1 MIPTARQL
9 FLEVNPRLGRKTDAS
24 RDLLE
29 KKFFCSLRLSNG
41 VYKKTWAGR
50 FEDVHQILTAEFQR
64 LGVAPKS
71 FLDVAVSSG
80 ASTIEWLESLQEAG
94 LRPSMTATDL
104 TMNVYLL
111 RLHRWIH
118 VLVDKEGF
126 PLQYDVCGLAW
137 RPRCRIRFYLLGN
150 GLLTILWRMLYWAA
164 ARRCDLTR
172 RLKSLHGNPPS
183 IDDSVIKAQIKLV
196 TYRVRDNK
204 DIELLDDDITAPTPP
219 SLRSRFEVIRAA
231 NILHRS
237 YFSTQQLREA
247 VRNLRDRLVG
257 PGAFLLIVRTE
268 TGTESNHGSLFCLDD
283 NGSFEVRAR
292 IGRGS
297 ELEDLVLSI

>member
-1 MIPTARQL
+1 MIATARQL
-9 FLEVNPRLGRKTDAS
+9 FLEGSPRLGNNTAT

-29 KKFFCSLRLSNG
+29 TKFFCSLRLSNG
-41 VYKKTWAGR
+41 VYKRTWAGR
-50 FEDVHQILTAEFQR
+50 FYDVDQTLIAQFQR
-64 LGVAPKS
+64 LGVKPKT

-80 ASTIEWLESLQEAG
+80 ASTIKWFESLQEAG

-104 TMNVYLL
+104 TMTVYLV
-111 RLHRWIH
+111 RLLSWLH

-126 PLQYDVCGLAW
+126 PLQYDVFGLAS
-137 RPRCRIRFYLLGN
+137 RPRCRIRFYVFGN
-150 GLLTILWRMLYWAA
+150 GLLTILWRMVYAGV
-164 ARRCDLTR
+164 ARRFDLMK
-172 RLKSLHGNPPS
+172 RLKALHGNPPP
-183 IDDSVIKAQIKLV
+183 IDDPVIKAQIKLV
-196 TYRVRDNK
+196 TYRLRENK

-219 SLRSRFEVIRAA
+219 SLRGRFEVIRAA
-231 NILHRS
+231 NILNPG

-268 TGTESNHGSLFCLDD
+268 GTDSNHGSVFCLGD
-283 NGSFEVRAR
+283 NGSFEVLAR
-292 IGRGS
+292 IGKGS

>member
-9 FLEVNPRLGRKTDAS
+9 FLEANLQLGNKAAA

-29 KKFFCSLRLSNG
+29 EKFFCSLQLSNR
-41 VYKKTWAGR
+41 VHKRTWAGR
-50 FEDVHQILTAEFQR
+50 FYDVDQTLIAEFKR
-64 LGVAPKS
+64 LGVAPKT

-80 ASTIEWLESLQEAG
+80 ASTVKWLESLQEAG

-104 TMNVYLL
+104 TMSAYLL
-111 RLHRWIH
+111 RLLRWLH

-137 RPRCRIRFYLLGN
+137 RPRCRYRFYIFGN
-150 GLLTILWRMLYWAA
+150 GLLTILWRMVYRGV
-164 ARRCDLTR
+164 ARRYDLEK
-172 RLKSLHGNPPS
+172 RLKSLNGNPPA
-183 IDDSVIKAQIKLV
+183 IDDPVIKAQLKLV
-196 TYRVRDNK
+196 TYRLRDNK

-219 SLRSRFEVIRAA
+219 SLKGRFEVIRAA
-231 NILHRS
+231 NILNLC

-247 VRNLRDRLVG
+247 VRHLRDRMVG
-257 PGAFLLIVRTE
+257 PGAFLLIVRT
-268 TGTESNHGSLFCLDD
+268 TDSNHGSLFRLDD

-292 IGRGS
+292 VGKGS
-297 ELEDLVLSI
+297 EIEDLVLSI

>member
-9 FLEVNPRLGRKTDAS
+9 LLEVYPRSGKKTAT

-29 KKFFCSLRLSNG
+29 EKFFCSLRLSNG
-41 VYKKTWAGR
+41 VYKRTWAGR
-50 FEDVHQILTAEFQR
+50 FHDVDQTLIAEFQR
-64 LGVAPKS
+64 LGVAPKT

-80 ASTIEWLESLQEAG
+80 ASTIRWLESLQAAG

-104 TMNVYLL
+104 TMTVYLVRLL
-111 RLHRWIH
+111 RWLH

-126 PLQYDVCGLAW
+126 PLQYDVFGLAW
-137 RPRCRIRFYLLGN
+137 RPRCRMRFYLFGN
-150 GLLTILWRMLYWAA
+150 GVLTIFWRLVYWGVE
-164 ARRCDLTR
+164 RRFDLIK
-172 RLKSLHGNPPS
+172 RLKSLDGNPPP
-183 IDDSVIKAQIKLV
+183 IDDPVIKAQIKLV
-196 TYRVRDNK
+196 TYRLRNNK
-204 DIELLDDDITAPTPP
+204 DIELLDDDITVPTPP
-219 SLRSRFEVIRAA
+219 SLRGRFEVIRAA
-231 NILHRS
+231 NILNPG

-247 VRNLRDRLVG
+247 VKHLRDRLVG

-268 TGTESNHGSLFCLDD
+268 GTDSNHGSLFCLDD
-283 NGSFEVRAR
+283 TGSFEVRAR

>member
-9 FLEVNPRLGRKTDAS
+9 FLEANPRLGRKTDAS

-111 RLHRWIH
+111 RLHRWLH

-231 NILHRS
+231 NILNRS
-237 YFSTQQLREA
+237 YFSDQQLREA
-247 VRNLRDRLVG
+247 IIHLRDRLVG

-268 TGTESNHGSLFCLDD
+268 HGSDSNNGSLFCLRD

-292 IGRGS
+292 VGRGS